1 MKTYTKIT
9 YDNKGIIIR
18 GANATTDDIQE
29 THFRK
34 YVTNNQLDNIRN
46 ISGIN
51 TGDQDLS
58 NLLVTTN
65 QIFEFGKFLPNYKA
79 TIKPKL
85 PERIPVHQ
93 EPNTFK
99 FDWEHSTEPD
109 GLPF

>member
-1 MKTYTKIT
+1 MFINAQDGVKDWTKASRLNKGLSIGTAFNILSKIT
-9 YDNKGIIIR
+9 S
-18 GANATTDDIQE
+18 TE
-29 THFRK
+29 
-34 YVTNNQLDNIRN
+34 
-46 ISGIN
+46 
-51 TGDQDLS
+51 